1 MQVSNVPFKIHT
13 HDVEDTPFQLLLG
26 QPFRH
31 AISSAIEDLP
41 SGETEVS
48 V

>member
-1 MQVSNVPFKIHT
+1 MPFKIH
-13 HDVEDTPFQLLLG
+13 VYIIEDAPFQLLLR

-31 AISSAIEDLP
+31 TVSSAIEDLP
-41 SGETEVS
+41 SGETEVL